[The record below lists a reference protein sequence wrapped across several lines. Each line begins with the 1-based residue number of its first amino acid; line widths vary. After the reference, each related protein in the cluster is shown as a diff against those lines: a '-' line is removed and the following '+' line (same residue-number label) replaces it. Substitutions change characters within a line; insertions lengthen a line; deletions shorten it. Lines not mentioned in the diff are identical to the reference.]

1 MKYLTK
7 SDFDVA
13 RENAH
18 PHIHRTPV
26 FHSSTLSEMTGAEVY
41 LKAEMFQKAGS
52 YKVRGPLNVRA
63 HMSKE
68 TRERGL
74 ICSSAGNHAQGVAR
88 AARVYGVKATVVMAH
103 GAPEAKI
110 NATRSY
116 GAEVVLHGNVW
127 DDAYQHSLKLQKEH
141 NLTYIHPFDDPLL
154 VAGQGGVGYETIE
167 DVPGLDMLIVPIG
180 GGGLIAGCAQIV
192 KLIDPKVTVIGV
204 EMALAPAMKRSIEA
218 GRIITLDKIPIIIDG
233 LAVKT
238 VGEYNFEVCKAFVDD
253 IVTVDEKEIF
263 AAVPWIMERCKLV
276 AEGAAA
282 ASVAALLTEAVKPP
296 AGSKV
301 ACVLSGGNLNL
312 SALQGMMWN

>member
-7 SDFDVA
+7 SDFDIA

-18 PHIHRTPV
+18 RYIHRTPV
-26 FHSSTLSEMTGAEVY
+26 MHSTTLSEITGADVY

-52 YKVRGPLNVRA
+52 YKVRGPLNVLA
-63 HMSKE
+63 HMSQEAKD
-68 TRERGL
+68 RGL

-88 AARVYGVKATVVMAH
+88 AAREFGVKATVVMAH

-110 NATRSY
+110 SATRAY
-116 GAEVVLHGNVW
+116 GAEVVLHGKIW
-127 DDAYQHSLKLQKEH
+127 DDAYAHSLELQKEH

-167 DVPGLDMLIVPIG
+167 DVPDLDMLIVPIG
-180 GGGLIAGCAQIV
+180 GGGLISGCAQIV
-192 KLIDPKVTVIGV
+192 KLINPKVKVIGV
-204 EMALAPAMKRSIEA
+204 EMAHAPAMKRSIEA
-218 GRIITLDKIPIIIDG
+218 GRIITLDEIPIIIDG
-233 LAVKT
+233 LTVKT
-238 VGEYNFEVCKAFVDD
+238 VGKYNFEICKVFVDE
-253 IVTVDEKEIF
+253 IVAVDERKIF
-263 AAVPWIMERCKLV
+263 DAIPWIMERCKLV

-282 ASVAALLTEAVKPP
+282 STVAALLTEDIKPP

-312 SALQGMMWN
+312 SALQNMTWN